1 MVIINKSM
9 KITINGKEIEM
20 HYSMRSFVIYEEL
33 TGKSL
38 NFDDLNSLSAIVNLF
53 YANVLASM
61 QYNKMELNFTYD
73 DFWNY
78 IDDNGATELIQEFSE
93 WYMSHLQAQADFNAK
108 KPSKE
113 KVEKTAKKLKN

>member
-1 MVIINKSM
+1 M
-9 KITINGKEIEM
+9 KITINGKELEM

-38 NFDDLNSLSAIVNLF
+38 NFEDINSLSAIVNLF

-78 IDDNGATELIQEFSE
+78 IDDNGGTELIQQFSE
-93 WYMSHLQAQADFNAK
+93 WYMTHLQAQTDFNKRKPTKEEIQSANK
-108 KPSKE
+108 KSK
-113 KVEKTAKKLKN
+113 NS